1 VLFPISGLSLLSAQA
16 PLEQQ
21 SGKLGISKLLPNT
34 GEQYML
40 LIRASDLVIMRAVA
54 KYLVLTKP
62 ELVTVKG
69 SMSWEKV
76 GVLSR
81 ENSQGPGRI
90 VKD

>member
-1 VLFPISGLSLLSAQA
+1 
-16 PLEQQ
+16 
-21 SGKLGISKLLPNT
+21 
-34 GEQYML
+34 ML